1 MRPTNF
7 PRRQRIPSPI
17 GWERVRVRIPRTDTS
32 RIEPLNHDA
41 FVRLPLLL
49 ERGEGW
55 GEESTSFEGFM
66 GRGLRFRSNCVRK
79 TRPWPSPQPSPI
91 RWEREISGLAKTH
104 LQVEPRTRF

>member
-1 MRPTNF
+1 MRKGFRDSNSLVAVSEAP
-7 PRRQRIPSPI
+7 
-17 GWERVRVRIPRTDTS
+17 VRIPRTDTS

-66 GRGLRFRSNCVRK
+66 GRALGL
-79 TRPWPSPQPSPI
+79 
-91 RWEREISGLAKTH
+91 G
-104 LQVEPRTRF
+104 